1 MKKRVRDLKDQGRT
15 FVPAFDGI
23 HYDRK
28 PVERLCE
35 VSQPSGKR
43 TTLGDLLDRALDRM
57 DERLER

>member
-1 MKKRVRDLKDQGRT
+1 MKKRVRFLRDKDPKFLTAEAIR
-15 FVPAFDGI
+15 
-23 HYDRK
+23 YDRK

-35 VSQPSGKR
+35 VAQPSGKR